1 MIILILSTLL
11 VLSFSVY
18 AYYVASKKDKIWF
31 YVYSMFVIVL
41 VQWMSDLGSSLIIQN
56 YYFHLS
62 SVLLFPS
69 IIFGLFIV
77 YIFQGLKNTTQLLG
91 VLLAGEFGYIL
102 FIGLL
107 VVLNNTPPYIEFG
120 FPWIQNHFFSTLAVI
135 IDYFIL
141 VKLWPI
147 IHTSKVKF
155 PVFLQT
161 WLILFILLMV
171 DSLVFSLGTFWGNP
185 DLIQILSSNS
195 VVRFGLSVLITP
207 FITIYI
213 NSVNKNEDRLIDFNT
228 WDKLVDVS
236 EYETAIKKT
245 TNEIDA
251 LQKVKDELIQ
261 KNKEYEDQSIA
272 MLNLLE
278 DIEAKAIE
286 LEKFKQ
292 AVDNVSDLVVIT
304 DPEGIV
310 IYGNQAI
317 KTVTGYEVSEA
328 IGKKAGRLWRKPMNL
343 EYYENLWSTIK
354 NKKQIFKDNI
364 VNVRKDGTEY
374 QADLSITPI
383 RDKNDNTMFF
393 VGIERDVTKEKEVD
407 KAKTEF
413 ISLASHQLR
422 TPLSTIKWY
431 LEMLIDGDAGK
442 ITTEQ
447 KKFLNEAYAGSDRMV
462 KLVNALLNVSRIESG
477 AYMVSPQPVDII
489 ASFKNVIA
497 DNEQKINDKKLKIT
511 FNKNLKLP
519 LINLD
524 PNLVNIIFQNLF
536 SNSVK
541 YTLQNGKIDINFK
554 IDNKINSLLIEIKDD
569 GLGIP
574 TNQKDRVF
582 SKLFRADNVQR
593 TDTEGTGLGL
603 YLIKSLIDRSKGKVW
618 FESEENKGTTF
629 YVTLPLAGMEKKDGS
644 KQLT

>member
-1 MIILILSTLL
+1 M

-18 AYYVASKKDKIWF
+18 AYYIASKKDKIWF
-31 YVYSMFVIVL
+31 YVYMMMIIVL
-41 VQWMSDLGSSLIIQN
+41 VQWMSDMGSSLVFYN

-69 IIFGLFIV
+69 VIFGMFIV
-77 YIFQGLKNTTQLLG
+77 YIFQGLKNATQILG
-91 VLLAGEFGYIL
+91 VLIAGEIGYIF
-102 FIGLL
+102 FIGVLAL
-107 VVLNNTPPYIEFG
+107 LNNKIPYVEIG
-120 FPWIQNHFFSTLAVI
+120 LPWLQNHFFSTMAVI
-135 IDYFIL
+135 LDYL
-141 VKLWPI
+141 VLVNLWPL
-147 IHTSKVKF
+147 IHTPKIKI
-155 PVFLQT
+155 PVFLKT
-161 WLILFILLMV
+161 WAILFVLLMT
-171 DSLVFSLGTFWGNP
+171 DSLVFTIGTFWGSP
-185 DLIQILSSNS
+185 ELLQIITSNV

-207 FITIYI
+207 FISIYI
-213 NSVNKNEDRLIDFNT
+213 NSANKNDDKLFDFYR
-228 WDKLVDVS
+228 WDKSVDVS
-236 EYETAIKKT
+236 GYESAIEKSSS
-245 TNEIDA
+245 EIDS

-261 KNKEYEDQSIA
+261 KNREYEDQSVA

-317 KTVTGYEVSEA
+317 KKITGYDVSEA

-354 NKKQIFKDNI
+354 NKKQIFEDNI
-364 VNVRKDGTEY
+364 VNIRKDGTEY

-383 RDKNDNTMFF
+383 LDKDNNTMFF
-393 VGIERDVTKEKEVD
+393 VGIERDVTKEKEID

-442 ITTEQ
+442 INSEQ
-447 KKFLNEAYAGSDRMV
+447 AKFLKEAYAGSDRMV

-477 AYMVSPQPVDII
+477 TYMVNPQPVDVVT
-489 ASFKNVIA
+489 SFKNIIA
-497 DNEQKINDKKLKIT
+497 DNEHIIMDKKLKIN
-511 FNKNLKLP
+511 FDQKLKIP

-536 SNSVK
+536 SNAVK
-541 YTLQNGKIDINFK
+541 YTLEKGEIDVDFK
-554 IDNKINSLLIEIKDD
+554 IDKKINSLLIKIKDN

-574 TNQKDRVF
+574 LNQKDKIF
-582 SKLFRADNVQR
+582 TKLFRADNVQR
-593 TDTEGTGLGL
+593 ADTEGTGLGL
-603 YLIKSLIDRSKGKVW
+603 YLIKSLIDRSKGQIW
-618 FESEENKGTTF
+618 FDSVENKGSTF
-629 YVTLPLAGMEKKDGS
+629 YVTLPLSGMDKKDGS
-644 KQLT
+644 KQLSR